1 MDFYFLIN
9 CSTSLYNRPI
19 DFFAL
24 NVAYHA
30 TEFFAS
36 ARATAS
42 ANAFIAIDV
51 DDGIVFLGS
60 IVTQAIFLGL

>member
-1 MDFYFLIN
+1 M
-9 CSTSLYNRPI
+9 
-19 DFFAL
+19 